1 MTLIRFRMANELGD
15 ALREARVRRGM
26 KKVDLARE
34 LGVSSPAISQ
44 WETGATTPS
53 PENLLRAAEAL
64 DVVLS
69 DPPFAEAIRGSSFAA
84 PKVAGAIARAA
95 SRTMPEVREPGVRV
109 ATSAPAFA
117 ALQGLARD
125 VPVRGIAVGG
135 DDADFQLNGQE
146 NDYAVRPPALAGVRG
161 LFALVVSNDSMYPAW
176 RPNATF
182 YINPNRAPQIGDD
195 VVVEMLPDE
204 TGEPGKAFLKRLKAR
219 TPTKIIV
226 EQFNPPKD
234 LEFARDEVRLHRVV
248 PWEEALGIS

>member
-1 MTLIRFRMANELGD
+1 MANELGD
-15 ALREARVRRGM
+15 ALREARMARGM
-26 KKVDLARE
+26 KKVDLARQ

-53 PENLLRAAEAL
+53 PENLLKVAESL
-64 DVVLS
+64 NVVLS
-69 DPPFAEAIRGSSFAA
+69 DPPFAEAIRRSISAG
-84 PKVAGAIARAA
+84 PKVAVAYSPNRSSLRPGPGQEA
-95 SRTMPEVREPGVRV
+95 SVRL
-109 ATSAPAFA
+109 ATTAPAFSS
-117 ALQGLARD
+117 LQGLARD

-135 DDADFQLNGQE
+135 DDADFQMNGQE
-146 NDYAVRPPALAGVRG
+146 NDYAIRPPALAGVRG